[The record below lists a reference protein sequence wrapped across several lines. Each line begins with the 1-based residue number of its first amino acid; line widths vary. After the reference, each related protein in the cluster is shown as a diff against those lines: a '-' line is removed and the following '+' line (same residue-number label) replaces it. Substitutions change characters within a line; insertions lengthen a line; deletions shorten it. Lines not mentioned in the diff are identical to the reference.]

1 MKKSVFAILTA
12 LTIWSCGNKES
23 HTTKPDALKKEKEN
37 VVNIY
42 THRFYDTDKQIIDLF
57 EKETG
62 IKVNVKKDKADK
74 LIALLQAE
82 GKKSE
87 ADILVTVDAGRL
99 GYAKSLGLLQPFESD
114 YITKTVPAHLIDSEN
129 NWVSLTQRA
138 RVIAY
143 DKEKVKPEDL
153 STYEALTEERWKGQI
168 NVRSSNNIYNQS
180 LMASIIANTNKEEAV
195 EWASGIV
202 KNMARDPKG
211 NDRDQVK
218 QVALGEGSLAIINTY
233 YLGKLIN
240 SSNQLEAEAGKSVGL
255 FFPNQNTTGTH
266 INVSGAGITKYAP
279 NKDNATKFIEFLLS
293 PTAQKM
299 YAKSNYEYPVHPDV
313 EPAELL
319 KSWGDFKKDELSL
332 EKLYLNNQ
340 TAKEVFEAANW
351 K

>member
-12 LTIWSCGNKES
+12 MTIWSCGNKES
-23 HTTKPDALKKEKEN
+23 NATKPDAIEQEN

-99 GYAKSLGLLQPFESD
+99 GYAKSLDLLQPFESD

-202 KNMARDPKG
+202 SNMARPPKG

-240 SSNQLEAEAGKSVGL
+240 SSNQLEAEAGRSVGL

-299 YAKSNYEYPVHPDV
+299 YAKSNYEYPVHPNV
-313 EPAELL
+313 EPSELL
-319 KSWGDFKKDELSL
+319 KSWGDFKMDELSL

>member
-12 LTIWSCGNKES
+12 MTIWSCGNKES
-23 HTTKPDALKKEKEN
+23 NSTKPDAIEQEN

-99 GYAKSLGLLQPFESD
+99 GYAKSLDLLQPFESD

-202 KNMARDPKG
+202 SNMARPPKG

-240 SSNQLEAEAGKSVGL
+240 SSNQLEAEAGRSVGL

-299 YAKSNYEYPVHPDV
+299 YAKSNYEYPVHPNV
-313 EPAELL
+313 EPSELL
-319 KSWGDFKKDELSL
+319 KSWGDFKMDELSL

-340 TAKEVFEAANW
+340 IAKEVFEAANW
-351 K
+351 E